1 VVCQCLH
8 ECAHV
13 SRHVGITC
21 YLYLAVCYLCFFWCV
36 QVFVVADIVL
46 QFYMFCM
53 LFVLL
58 CVYECIV
65 LVFVWMFLL
74 VSWISCFVIHLS
86 IRGLCFRSV
95 VVRWFCCILQCVT
108 IQHNKSK
115 IQPLQHN
122 TQRDH
127 NTTHNTRMNLLKP
140 HTCCCLFSER
150 SWLVCVRVDVIHML
164 MCELWL
170 CFVLVHL
177 WCFVCL
183 KLWLFVVR
191 LFVLCL
197 HFMVVL
203 RVACV
208 CLYVVAS
215 CVVLI
220 SLCFV
225 LLLCM
230 WI

>member
-1 VVCQCLH
+1 
-8 ECAHV
+8 
-13 SRHVGITC
+13 
-21 YLYLAVCYLCFFWCV
+21 
-36 QVFVVADIVL
+36 
-46 QFYMFCM
+46 M

-95 VVRWFCCILQCVT
+95 VVRWFCCILPCVT

-140 HTCCCLFSER
+140 HTCFCLFSER

-208 CLYVVAS
+208 FVCRCVLCCVDIVVFRLVVVYVNLA
-215 CVVLI
+215 CVFCVMGLLFVRGCRGHTRR
-220 SLCFV
+220 SLTNHTR
-225 LLLCM
+225 L
-230 WI
+230 